1 MKLNQYIDHTL
12 LKADATKD
20 QLVKLCA
27 EAKEYE
33 FASVCVN
40 PSWVSTCKEEL
51 AGSSVKVCTVIGFPL
66 GATSTKAKAAETNF
80 ALEDG
85 AGEFDMVINIGA
97 LKEHR
102 DEYVLEDVK
111 AVVAAAQGNVVKV
124 IIETCLLTEE
134 EKIRACKLCVEAGAH
149 FVKTSTGFS
158 TAGATFADVK
168 LMKDSVQDKALVKAA
183 GGVRS
188 YDDLQKMIEA
198 GADRIGTSSGV
209 ALVQQKAA
217 DQSY

>member
-102 DEYVLEDVK
+102 DEYILEDVK

-134 EKIRACKLCVEAGAH
+134 EKVRACKLCVEAGAH

-168 LMKDSVQDKALVKAA
+168 LMKDTVQDKALVKAA

-209 ALVQQKAA
+209 SLVQGQKAEG
-217 DQSY
+217 SY